1 MKSIIFYFF
10 YKVDPLMRDFL
21 SRKANRSHKSYFPF
35 VKMAENMWVWYSR
48 PIHLKISKLSVQT
61 GKALSGLVNDDK
73 IIFILKLKKTKQ
85 KKT

>member
-1 MKSIIFYFF
+1 
-10 YKVDPLMRDFL
+10 MREFL
-21 SRKANRSHKSYFPF
+21 SRKANRSHKSYPF

-73 IIFILKLKKTKQ
+73 IIFILKLQ
-85 KKT
+85 KKNNKQNNMILYYKC